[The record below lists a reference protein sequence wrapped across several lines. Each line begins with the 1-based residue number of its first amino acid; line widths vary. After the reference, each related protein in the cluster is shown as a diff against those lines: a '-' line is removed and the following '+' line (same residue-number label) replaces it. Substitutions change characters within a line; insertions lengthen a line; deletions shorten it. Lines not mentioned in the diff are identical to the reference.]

1 MRNAVL
7 ILFITLAASAGESS
21 LAEWVRDAGGHI
33 QTGPGGSITGISL
46 SHAWATDAD
55 LEPIARL
62 HSLEKLDLSL
72 SLITDAGMERL
83 KPLEN
88 VTDLKLFGVEHITD
102 TAISY
107 LRGWRK
113 LERLDLRGTDVTDTA
128 LEYIARIPSL
138 RSLDVSYTQVT
149 NNGLDFLGSLPKL
162 EELVI
167 GGNKVTGAGLRV
179 LKQLPTLRSLSLNG
193 AQKRNSGTWTVSLTD
208 LDLDALAGLK
218 GLQSLDLAGLKIT
231 DAGVTRLKSLAGL
244 SVLDL
249 SRTEVSASGLKTLP
263 VHKLHRLSLHRAK
276 RVDDSIA
283 EWLGDADR
291 LEVLDLSET
300 AVGDAGLT
308 RLATMKS
315 LRQVFL
321 RGSRVTAEGVA
332 AFRAALPQCQ
342 VSWQ

>member
-1 MRNAVL
+1 MRRAV
-7 ILFITLAASAGESS
+7 ILLSIALCAGAETSF
-21 LAEWVRDAGGHI
+21 LEWVRDAGGHI
-33 QTGPGGSITGISL
+33 QTRPDGSVAGISL
-46 SHAWATDAD
+46 SHAWATDSD
-55 LEPIARL
+55 LEPITRVQT
-62 HSLEKLDLSL
+62 LEKLDLSL

-88 VTDLKLFGVEHITD
+88 VTELNLFGVEHITD
-102 TAISY
+102 TAIAY
-107 LRGWRK
+107 IRGWRK
-113 LERLDLRGTDVTDTA
+113 LQRLNLRGTDVTDTA
-128 LEYIARIPSL
+128 LEYIAQIPSL

-149 NNGLDFLGSLPKL
+149 NTGLDFLSSLPKL

-179 LKQLPTLRSLSLNG
+179 LKQLPSLRSLSLKG

-218 GLQSLDLAGLKIT
+218 GLQSLDLAGLRIS
-231 DAGVTRLKSLAGL
+231 DAGVARLKDLTGL

-249 SRTEVSASGLKTLP
+249 SRTEVSASGLKGLRANRL
-263 VHKLHRLSLHRAK
+263 KRLSLHRAK

-283 EWLGDADR
+283 EWLGAADR

-300 AVGDAGLT
+300 AVGDAGLA
-308 RLATMKS
+308 RLAPLKS
-315 LRQVFL
+315 LSHVLL
-321 RGSRVTAEGVA
+321 RGSKVTAEGVA
-332 AFRAALPQCQ
+332 AFRAALPGCQ

>member
-1 MRNAVL
+1 MRHAVL
-7 ILFITLAASAGESS
+7 ILFVALAGNASETS
-21 LAEWVRDAGGHI
+21 LAEWVRAAGGHI
-33 QTGPGGSITGISL
+33 QTRPDGSITGISL
-46 SHAWATDAD
+46 THVWATDSD
-55 LEPIARL
+55 LELIAPLR
-62 HSLEKLDLSL
+62 SLEKLDLSL

-88 VTDLKLFGVEHITD
+88 VTELNLFAVEHITD
-102 TAISY
+102 TAIAY
-107 LRGWRK
+107 IRGWRK
-113 LERLDLRGTDVTDTA
+113 LERLNLRGTDVTDTA
-128 LEYIARIPSL
+128 LAYITQIPSL

-149 NNGLDFLGSLPKL
+149 NNGLDYLSSLPKL

-167 GGNKVTGAGLRV
+167 GGNKVTGAGLRI
-179 LKQLPTLRSLSLNG
+179 LKQLPALRSLSLNG

-208 LDLDALAGLK
+208 LDLDALGGLK

-231 DAGVTRLKSLAGL
+231 DAGVARLKGLASL

-249 SRTEVSASGLKTLP
+249 SRTEVSASGLKSMEVDRLQ
-263 VHKLHRLSLHRAK
+263 RLSLHRAK
-276 RVDDSIA
+276 RVDDGIA
-283 EWLGDADR
+283 EWLGPADR

-300 AVGDAGLT
+300 ALGDAGLT
-308 RLATMKS
+308 RLATIKS

-332 AFRAALPQCQ
+332 AFRTALPQCQ